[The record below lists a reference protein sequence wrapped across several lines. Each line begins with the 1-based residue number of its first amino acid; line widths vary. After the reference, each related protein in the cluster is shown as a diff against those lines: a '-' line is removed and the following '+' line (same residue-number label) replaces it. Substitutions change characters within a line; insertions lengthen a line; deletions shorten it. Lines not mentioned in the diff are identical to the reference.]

1 MFHRSAYRGYEI
13 ERQRLLEKAATL
25 DPTGAQYKDVMSRID
40 QLDQIIKRSSES
52 FKTVIPA
59 SATVVSVVGIYVIQ
73 QFAGVVVP
81 KALDMLTARGNKS
94 QKDEQS

>member
-1 MFHRSAYRGYEI
+1 MFRRSAYRGYET
-13 ERQRLLEKAATL
+13 ERQRLLEKASTL
-25 DPTGAQYKDVMSRID
+25 DPTGAQYKDVMLRID

-52 FKTVIPA
+52 FKTIVPA

-81 KALDMLTARGNKS
+81 KALDMLTARNKS